1 MVMFTYA
8 QYEGGAM
15 DGGRRPSIWD
25 TFTHR
30 HPGMCTASLS
40 LSSLKLERVKH
51 IKTIAIMFNR
61 YMITSKFKH
70 A

>member
-1 MVMFTYA
+1 MRVV
-8 QYEGGAM
+8 QWRGE
-15 DGGRRPSIWD
+15 DGQASGTPSLIG
-25 TFTHR
+25 TQACVQ
-30 HPGMCTASLS
+30 PLSLS

-51 IKTIAIMFNR
+51 IKTIAIMFSR

>member
-1 MVMFTYA
+1 MRVVQWTG
-8 QYEGGAM
+8 E
-15 DGGRRPSIWD
+15 DGQASGTPSLIG
-25 TFTHR
+25 TQACVQ
-30 HPGMCTASLS
+30 PLS

-51 IKTIAIMFNR
+51 IKTIAIMFSR